1 MSGKTQNALALAR
14 LEKGYTQ
21 ERLASESSTSVKT
34 IQLWEKI
41 GTMSASVRKLAPVAS
56 ALGVD
61 ISDILC

>member
-1 MSGKTQNALALAR
+1 MGEKTQNALARVR
-14 LEKGYTQ
+14 LERGYTQ
-21 ERLASESSTSVKT
+21 ERLASESSISVKT

-56 ALGVD
+56 ALGVE